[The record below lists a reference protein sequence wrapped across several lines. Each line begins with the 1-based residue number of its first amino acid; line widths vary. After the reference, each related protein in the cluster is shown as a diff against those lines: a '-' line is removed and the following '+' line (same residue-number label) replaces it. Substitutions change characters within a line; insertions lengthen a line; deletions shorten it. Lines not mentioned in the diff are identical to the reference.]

1 MNPDTRM
8 AVSLVLSLAVSA
20 QNLRLAALGQAD
32 IVQVGIRY
40 VIGFVAIFLAVG
52 AVGRVFNAYIA
63 AVEERRAERHAE
75 MSTEP
80 GPEGRA
86 PEGAPAQA

>member
-20 QNLRLAALGQAD
+20 QNLRMAALGRAD
-32 IVQVGIRY
+32 IVEVGLRY

-52 AVGRVFNAYIA
+52 ATGRVFNAYIA
-63 AVEERRAERHAE
+63 GVEERRAREQAE
-75 MSTEP
+75 TSTEP

-86 PEGAPAQA
+86 PTGAGAQA